1 MLSELVQWLL
11 STIFDWGYIG
21 IFLLMAVESSLLP
34 VPSEL
39 VLVPAGVL
47 VAQDKM
53 SLELVFIAGVL
64 GSTFGAFVNYY
75 LAMLVGRNI
84 LERYGK
90 YFFVSQLSLDK
101 MDNFFENHGHI
112 STFTG
117 RLVPGVRH
125 LISIPAGISKM
136 NLKIFLIYTSL
147 GAAIWS
153 VILIALGY
161 FLGANQE
168 LITAYLHQIIISLV
182 FSLVVMISGY
192 VYIKKRKKG
201 KKYA

>member
-21 IFLLMAVESSLLP
+21 VFLLMAVESSLLP

-39 VLVPAGVL
+39 VLIPAGVL
-47 VAQDKM
+47 IAQGKM
-53 SLELVFIAGVL
+53 NLELVFVASVL
-64 GSTFGAFVNYY
+64 GSVFGAFVNYY
-75 LAMLVGRNI
+75 LAMLVGRSF

-101 MDNFFENHGHI
+101 MDDFFENHGHI

-136 NLKIFLIYTSL
+136 NLKIFLVYTGL

-161 FLGANQE
+161 FLGANEE
-168 LITAYLHQIIISLV
+168 LITTYLHQIIIGLIVSLI
-182 FSLVVMISGY
+182 VMIGGY
-192 VYIKKRKKG
+192 VYFKKKR
-201 KKYA
+201 